1 MPIRKIET
9 VSLLPWPWPQSFE
22 IKVFVTTILWR
33 RYSYYSSFTNEEA
46 RGNWELSHL
55 PMITQLEGR
64 SLCINVGDTTPEG
77 RLSSCGLCCHCF
89 YSFAKV
95 CLEVSCASVHQD
107 VFQIPCFYSF
117 AKVCLEVSCAS
128 VHQDVFQIPSSWCY
142 FRVLK
147 SSELSAFP
155 AFRVLVYSS
164 GEFLS
169 HHRLC
174 YILQKQ
180 GNPLGPVER
189 TRRSSHTP
197 G

>member
-1 MPIRKIET
+1 MPIHKIKT
-9 VSLLPWPWPQSFE
+9 VWLLPLPQSFK

-33 RYSYYSSFTNEEA
+33 RYYYSSSFTNEEA
-46 RGNWELSHL
+46 RGNWELSYL
-55 PMITQLEGR
+55 PTITQLEGR
-64 SLCINVGDTTPEG
+64 SLCVNVGDVTPEG
-77 RLSSCGLCCHCF
+77 KLSNCGLCCHCF
-89 YSFAKV
+89 YSFTEV
-95 CLEVSCASVHQD
+95 CLEVSCASVHQ
-107 VFQIPCFYSF
+107 Y
-117 AKVCLEVSCAS
+117 
-128 VHQDVFQIPSSWCY
+128 VFQIPSSWCY

-169 HHRLC
+169 HHGLC

-180 GNPLGPVER
+180 GPVER

>member
-33 RYSYYSSFTNEEA
+33 RYSYYSSFTNEET

-77 RLSSCGLCCHCF
+77 RLSSCGLCCH
-89 YSFAKV
+89 
-95 CLEVSCASVHQD
+95 
-107 VFQIPCFYSF
+107 CFYSF